1 MLKLD
6 SRDLEILRQLARNGR
21 ISKAE
26 LAKRVNLSP
35 SPCWER
41 LKRLEDAGVIEGY
54 HADISL
60 RTIASHIVV
69 FVVAE
74 LESHQAETFAAFEH
88 AVSSHDEIVSCW
100 ALGGGFDYLLQVIT
114 RDIESY
120 QSLIDGLLEKDLGLA
135 RYYTY
140 VVTKPV
146 KLSSVPPLDILLPG
160 EPG

>member
-41 LKRLEDAGVIEGY
+41 LKRLEDAGVIDGY
-54 HADISL
+54 HAEISL
-60 RTIASHIVV
+60 RKIAAHIVV

-74 LESHQAETFAAFEH
+74 LESHQAESFAAFEQ

-100 ALGGGFDYLLQVIT
+100 ALGGGFDYLLQVVT

-120 QSLIDGLLEKDLGLA
+120 QGLIDGLLEQDVGLA

-146 KLSSVPPLDILLPG
+146 KLSSVPPLDMLLPG